1 MHNHIYGA
9 HIEEF
14 VQSYFPYE
22 YHASSPVLRFESEVH
37 DHEKAPISVA
47 EEVDEDSGEKK
58 YQIRVACI
66 YTPAADSFDIF
77 PLANAARIFDQRIA
91 NIIIQTVSLYIR
103 THRCEYVYNGI
114 QELYRRNMG

>member
-66 YTPAADSFDIF
+66 YTPGLILLIF
-77 PLANAARIFDQRIA
+77 SHWQMLLGSLINA
-91 NIIIQTVSLYIR
+91 
-103 THRCEYVYNGI
+103 
-114 QELYRRNMG
+114 